1 MTKTN
6 KIKAVKKVF
15 ALVKNGATLTDAR
28 AIIAND
34 LNVSSATVA
43 NWPTTL
49 ASNTTTTTTGTDT
62 KTTLHT
68 DYSFEDM
75 SGGVRGVLRSI
86 INQDGQYSIKEAKSL
101 GYSINEILN
110 MNYDIDHIIPI
121 SYYSLPEEIKKCYNP
136 LNLRWLPSSENR
148 SRGNKLREE
157 DMEIIKTLP
166 RSIYPKEKKIK
177 EDKC

>member
-43 NWPTTL
+43 NWQTTL

-86 INQDGQYSIKEAKSL
+86 INQDGQYSIKEANAVGKL
-101 GYSINEILN
+101 YSAEISKAKVMIDVHKLN
-110 MNYDIDHIIPI
+110 TKANDR
-121 SYYSLPEEIKKCYNP
+121 KV
-136 LNLRWLPSSENR
+136 LRLS
-148 SRGNKLREE
+148 
-157 DMEIIKTLP
+157 
-166 RSIYPKEKKIK
+166 
-177 EDKC
+177 